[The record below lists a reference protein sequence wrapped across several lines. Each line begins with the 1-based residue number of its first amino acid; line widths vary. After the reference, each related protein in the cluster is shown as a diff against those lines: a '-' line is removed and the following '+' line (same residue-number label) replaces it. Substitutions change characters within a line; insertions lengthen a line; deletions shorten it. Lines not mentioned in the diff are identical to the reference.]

1 MAEIHS
7 KVLVII
13 YGCGADETI
22 LNELNEAHLDQ
33 NYPCSLDIKAVVAIT
48 TVLLVNKFK
57 RQVDG
62 GAN

>member
-13 YGCGADETI
+13 YGCGADETV

-33 NYPCSLDIKAVVAIT
+33 NYPCSLDVAIT